1 MYTHAHV
8 HAQALELLGLPEFV
22 DVFDSSL
29 ADIMPTDAA
38 AQQDWCVHYE
48 YSYASHAAAITNCE
62 VCAAHILTCIAGT
75 LARCPPPPCFSCGL
89 LGLLL
94 RLHGCGTHM
103 QQAAVLGAPTWCMHL
118 VHLQHSALAHVLTSC
133 AIPYAKDGPSPGLVV
148 HGSFTIQCP
157 HLPRFATT
165 CTHTHR
171 GHERRL
177 PAPMRRM
184 LVRRHTHELSI
195 SL

>member
-75 LARCPPPPCFSCGL
+75 LARCPPPLFLLWIAGPAAATAWVWDPHAAGGCTGRPYLVHASC
-89 LGLLL
+89 
-94 RLHGCGTHM
+94 TS
-103 QQAAVLGAPTWCMHL
+103 AALSLGAC
-118 VHLQHSALAHVLTSC
+118 AHIMC
-133 AIPYAKDGPSPGLVV
+133 
-148 HGSFTIQCP
+148 
-157 HLPRFATT
+157 
-165 CTHTHR
+165 HT
-171 GHERRL
+171 
-177 PAPMRRM
+177 
-184 LVRRHTHELSI
+184 VR
-195 SL
+195 